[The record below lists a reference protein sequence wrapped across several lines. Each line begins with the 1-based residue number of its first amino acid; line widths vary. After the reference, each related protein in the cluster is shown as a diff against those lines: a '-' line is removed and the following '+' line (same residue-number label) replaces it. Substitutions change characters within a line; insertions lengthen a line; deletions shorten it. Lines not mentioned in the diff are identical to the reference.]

1 MEASEK
7 PLWTDAAL
15 AWNQTLDAYFTGSEY
30 QKISKHI
37 ELNEE
42 NGCSVYPPSTMRF
55 RALELTPLQSVRC
68 VILGQDP
75 YHQRGQANGL
85 AFSVNTG
92 VNWPPSLRNLLK
104 ELQSDVQLSVPL
116 AIQNKGD
123 LSVWARQGVLLLNT
137 LLSVREGE
145 PLSHQNLGWEPLIMQ
160 VISSINEH
168 RKGVVFVLWGKSARA
183 YKSLISKDR
192 HHIIEGVH
200 PSPLSAH
207 RGFFGSKPFSRV
219 NEYLLQQGDQP
230 INW

>member
-7 PLWTDAAL
+7 PLWTDAAR
-15 AWNQTLDAYFTGSEY
+15 AWNLTLDTYFTGSEY
-30 QKISKHI
+30 QKISKRI
-37 ELNEE
+37 ELDEE
-42 NGCSVYPPSTMRF
+42 MGISVYPPSTLRF
-55 RALELTPLQSVRC
+55 RALELTPLKSVRC

-92 VNWPPSLRNLLK
+92 VSWPPSLRNLLK
-104 ELQSDVQLSVPL
+104 ELQSDVQLPVPL
-116 AIQNKGD
+116 AIQYKGD

-145 PLSHQNLGWEPLIMQ
+145 PLSHQNVGWEPLIKQ
-160 VISSINEH
+160 VIHSINEH

-183 YKSLISKDR
+183 YKSLISADR

-219 NEYLLQQGDQP
+219 NEYLLQQGEQP

>member
-7 PLWTDAAL
+7 PLWTDAAR
-15 AWNQTLDAYFTGSEY
+15 AWNQTLDTYFTGSEY
-30 QKISKHI
+30 QKISKRI
-37 ELNEE
+37 EEDEE
-42 NGCSVYPPSTMRF
+42 KGYSVYPPSTLRF

-104 ELQSDVQLSVPL
+104 ELQSDVQLPVPL

-145 PLSHQNLGWEPLIMQ
+145 PLSHQNVGWEPLIKQ
-160 VISSINEH
+160 VINSINEH

-183 YKSLISKDR
+183 YKYLIDTDR
-192 HHIIEGVH
+192 HIIIEGVH

-219 NEYLLQQGDQP
+219 NEYLLQQGEQA

>member
-7 PLWTDAAL
+7 PLWTDAAR
-15 AWNQTLDAYFTGSEY
+15 AWNQTLDTYFTGSEY
-30 QKISKHI
+30 QKISKRI
-37 ELNEE
+37 VEDEE
-42 NGCSVYPPSTMRF
+42 KGYSVYPPSTLRF
-55 RALELTPLQSVRC
+55 RALELTPLQSARC

-145 PLSHQNLGWEPLIMQ
+145 PLSHQNVGWEPLIKQ
-160 VISSINEH
+160 VINSINEH
-168 RKGVVFVLWGKSARA
+168 RKGVVFVLWGKSAGA
-183 YKSLISKDR
+183 YKSLIDADR

>member
-7 PLWTDAAL
+7 PLWTDAAR
-15 AWNQTLDAYFTGSEY
+15 AWNQTLDTYFTGSEY
-30 QKISKHI
+30 QKISKRI
-37 ELNEE
+37 VEDEE
-42 NGCSVYPPSTMRF
+42 KGYSVYPPSTLRF
-55 RALELTPLQSVRC
+55 RALELTPLQSARC

-104 ELQSDVQLSVPL
+104 ELQSDVQLPVPL

-145 PLSHQNLGWEPLIMQ
+145 PLSHQMLAGNP
-160 VISSINEH
+160 
-168 RKGVVFVLWGKSARA
+168 
-183 YKSLISKDR
+183 
-192 HHIIEGVH
+192 
-200 PSPLSAH
+200 
-207 RGFFGSKPFSRV
+207 
-219 NEYLLQQGDQP
+219 
-230 INW
+230 